1 MPDDLKVHIGE
12 GAHDVGARFVAAWK
26 RAERGELT
34 VASAEH
40 HVSFEDFATFARTM
54 SPKRVA
60 LLRHLHR
67 RPAKSVRALALA
79 LGRDYRRVHQDVE
92 ALSAA
97 GLLERDAEGLR
108 TGYDTVH
115 VETRIAL

>member
-1 MPDDLKVHIGE
+1 
-12 GAHDVGARFVAAWK
+12 
-26 RAERGELT
+26 
-34 VASAEH
+34 
-40 HVSFEDFATFARTM
+40 M
-54 SPKRVA
+54 SPKRLA
-60 LLRHLHR
+60 LLRHLHG

-92 ALSAA
+92 ALAEA
-97 GLLERDAEGLR
+97 GLLERDSDGLR